1 MNADI
6 EYHLRE
12 LKRRCDDRIRKKAVQ
27 TALDS
32 VSKYPL
38 RIMSGTQA
46 RSLTGV
52 GEWIAGRIDAFI
64 RERQGVDGELA
75 GGDTLSATATAGA
88 SSSSSATTTTTSAAT
103 HLEYAHEVF
112 SQVSVQLSQSS
123 APSQQQQP
131 PSDPAADA
139 AAAAELLQQ
148 SLPALRTQC
157 KEAGLPVS
165 GNKPA
170 LVERLVA
177 RRGRL
182 DPPDASASAGAS
194 STAAAAASRP
204 AETMAQLRAQTLA
217 TLRET
222 CRVLCVPT
230 SGTKGEVIDRI
241 LHKQGSAPARAPGT
255 GASTDHV
262 SKIKTKTLSL
272 GGTFPSLQYRSA
284 SYAMMLG
291 MHHLSGGGAGGSQ
304 APAAP
309 SASQG
314 GVDPD
319 EQEHGRARQP
329 AGVSL
334 TRLFSA
340 SQQYTSARLQ
350 HERFGGGGGGGGAA
364 EASAPQFYS
373 GGAQALN
380 GTLVKNGL
388 VVRDASLYRLTEL
401 GARCAAHLWR
411 CHTGEHREEPPPP
424 LTPKQKRKRQKP
436 QEEQPQQSSA
446 GAAEQHTGDPLAD
459 LSITL
464 PDGTVVNLGSTAPPP
479 PPPPPT
485 QPHPPQPP
493 RASTPPPVGRSPSP
507 CRDHP
512 PLPHPKRRRLSVGR
526 SGSSHVAVRVSD
538 IDTATGNVSDTCV
551 HLVSPVRRQSHT
563 RSPTPTRGAA
573 ATRRPRQRQQQRKEK
588 RKRPRGFETL
598 LEQGF
603 SGEEVAKMRADFM
616 GARGIAECDPL
627 LEEIYLGIDG
637 DGSDDDT
644 EAAATEDDDDD
655 VVEINPSQY
664 VWQPIDPMD
673 LEVTSPTPLVPLPSP
688 GAGEAPATPAPATPP
703 PALSP
708 PTPLS
713 APPPPPSAAPP
724 ASRIDW
730 RTFKTPSRRGAA
742 RYEAPATATSE
753 ACPLEVVCLVDQRER
768 VRGNR
773 EIFAE
778 RLGTRGV
785 RCETR
790 QLELGDFLWVVRG
803 RRGQAG
809 RGAAAAAA
817 AEEEVVLDC
826 IVERKTAADLAKS
839 ITGGRYTEQK
849 RRMQQSAVRGL
860 VYVLE
865 GATTEQNILPPK
877 ALETAL
883 FTTALFD
890 GFRVEHTKSLEHTV
904 ALLAQMTAALCR
916 EVEPCRTLADVR
928 ARECFLR
935 AVPPVPFEPFRRDR
949 LPLRRVG
956 AGVALPSYED
966 LRRCEREGREQAASG
981 NLFARQLACVHGVGC
996 DAARAVA
1003 QVHTSPLELWRAYDG
1018 YVRQGRPA
1026 TAELLLTNI
1035 SVGAGTGKRS
1045 KARFVGEHGSSSIYT
1060 ILTSET

>member
-1 MNADI
+1 MNADV

-27 TALDS
+27 TAIDS
-32 VSKYPL
+32 VAKYPL

-75 GGDTLSATATAGA
+75 GGDTLSATATAAA
-88 SSSSSATTTTTSAAT
+88 SSSSTTTTTTTITTAAT

-123 APSQQQQP
+123 APSQQQQQP

-139 AAAAELLQQ
+139 AAAAELLKQ
-148 SLPALRTQC
+148 SLPALRAQC

-182 DPPDASASAGAS
+182 DPLEGSASGAAS
-194 STAAAAASRP
+194 SAAAADAAARP

-262 SKIKTKTLSL
+262 SKIETKTLSL
-272 GGTFPSLQYRSA
+272 GGTYPSLQYRSA

-291 MHHLSGGGAGGSQ
+291 MHHLSGGAGGGSD
-304 APAAP
+304 ASAAP

-319 EQEHGRARQP
+319 ELEQGRIRQP

-350 HERFGGGGGGGGAA
+350 HERFGGGGGAA
-364 EASAPQFYS
+364 EGSAPQFYS

-388 VVRDASLYRLTEL
+388 VVRVASLYRLTEL

-411 CHTGEHREEPPPP
+411 CHTGEHQAELPPP
-424 LTPKQKRKRQKP
+424 LTPKQKRKRQQ
-436 QEEQPQQSSA
+436 QEEQPPLQQS
-446 GAAEQHTGDPLAD
+446 GTGGEGDPLAD

-464 PDGTVVNLGSTAPPP
+464 PDGTIVNLGTTA

-485 QPHPPQPP
+485 QPPPQPQPQPQPP

-507 CRDHP
+507 CQDRP
-512 PLPHPKRRRLSVGR
+512 PPHPKRRRLSVGR
-526 SGSSHVAVRVSD
+526 SGSHVAVSVSD
-538 IDTATGNVSDTCV
+538 IDTATGHVSDTCV
-551 HLVSPVRRQSHT
+551 RLVSPVRRQPRGT
-563 RSPTPTRGAA
+563 RSPTPTRVPAA
-573 ATRRPRQRQQQRKEK
+573 KRKPRQQQHQRKEK
-588 RKRPRGFETL
+588 RRRPRGFETL

-603 SGEEVAKMRADFM
+603 SDEEVAKMRADFM
-616 GARGIAECDPL
+616 GARGITECDPL

-637 DGSDDDT
+637 DGSGDDA
-644 EAAATEDDDDD
+644 EAATTEDDDDDD

-673 LEVTSPTPLVPLPSP
+673 LDVTSPTPFVPLPSP
-688 GAGEAPATPAPATPP
+688 KADEAMTPAPAATPP

-708 PTPLS
+708 PTP
-713 APPPPPSAAPP
+713 PPAPP

-730 RTFKTPSRRGAA
+730 RAFKTPSRRGAA
-742 RYEAPATATSE
+742 RYEAPATATSA

-773 EIFAE
+773 EIFTE
-778 RLGTRGV
+778 RLGAHGV

-803 RRGQAG
+803 RRQAG
-809 RGAAAAAA
+809 GGGAAA
-817 AEEEVVLDC
+817 EEGGEEVVLDS

-849 RRMQQSAVRGL
+849 RRMQQAAVRGL

-904 ALLAQMTAALCR
+904 GLLTQMTAALCR

-935 AVPPVPFEPFRRDR
+935 AVPPAPFEPFRRDH
-949 LPLRRVG
+949 LPPRPVG
-956 AGVALPSYED
+956 AGVALPSYEE
-966 LRRCEREGREQAASG
+966 LRRREREGRGQAASG

-1003 QVHTSPLELWRAYDG
+1003 QVHVSPLELWRAYDG

-1035 SVGAGTGKRS
+1035 SVGAGTGKRG

-1060 ILTSET
+1060 ILTSGT